1 MVCTGA
7 GIAGEIIPGI
17 GLVSDLCDDLDSD
30 GLPFGVETLVSING
44 YIGLAPSEETLND
57 LDNDCDDDGLSDGDE
72 VSWAGG
78 WLFGTAVPNP
88 KDPDSDDDYI
98 KDGDEVNL
106 FGTDPRVADSDGDG
120 LTDGEE
126 IATFTL
132 FDQNSSFY
140 NDNPQI
146 WSELEAIYNLSNSN
160 PLGTTEPRNHSN
172 PLAQDTDGDGLIDS
186 IEYEPGNINVPR
198 PEYGKIHVWEYDSFV
213 NDPDTDDDGLQDG
226 AEDIDG
232 DGLWK
237 ATLASENGE
246 PRTGHGEPHP
256 CLADTDGDGLSDGE
270 EVALFGEGEVHVIT
284 PYGTTTNPALDRDSD
299 DDGLSD
305 YEEVNVTGTD
315 PLNWDTDGDGIS
327 DANELIATGGSW
339 PKRTF
344 LQVSDPLDPDTDD
357 DELTD
362 DIEYEGTGL
371 GISRTTGGTND
382 TICPL
387 VNNPDSDNDGL
398 LDGIEDANHDG
409 TWGVNGSG
417 ITVGGIDSHAQKS
430 VEYWETD
437 LCNPDTDGD
446 GLLDG
451 EEVALLGGGPISG
464 RPRPVPGFETVTPE
478 GQSTTMPV
486 ADYSGT
492 GPLYTF
498 NPTSGPALDP
508 TIPALDSDSDNDGL
522 SDYEEVNVTGTDP
535 LDADSDNDTIM
546 DADELIATG
555 GAWPARTFDQESDPL
570 DINTDDD
577 YLPDPV
583 EGSCAD
589 PVYTGTGLSQLNG
602 GLGGTRDELCPY
614 VNNADSDGDGMQDG
628 AVIPITKTGPN
639 GFEYSYVF
647 IEGFLDVDAADIQP
661 PGTVRTVVT
670 PATGEQDDDAIC
682 NVCDPDSDGDG
693 LTDGD
698 EVGLGT
704 NPQDWDTDDDGRS
717 DWHEVTGGGPIPTDP
732 FDPDT
737 DDDGLLDSA

>member
-1 MVCTGA
+1 MKRIVWVLSIAIISSFSSLGSQNEVKVHVICNPETVYVNQATTVTILVEDISQTPSHPIGTINFVPTDAGLLQTEECALVPVGDGKTSQCSVLFTPTTGALPEVELAVQYSGDINHVNAQGTGTVKVKKRQVSLKIEWEGTAWASFFPISSLLSQTHTLEANVYDNTLIGTPTTPEGTVLWDVQIFYPGIGVLSWQLSSNPTPLVNGVGSTHLSFTFTGAQIPNAPILIRISASYSGSDVHEPVEVVQSQFGSYEFGTQGINVEKFLIWLNMVCTGA

-132 FDQNSSFY
+132 FDQSSSFC

-146 WSELEAIYNLSNSN
+146 WSELEAIYNLSN

-186 IEYEPGNINVPR
+186 IEYEPGNTNVPR

-232 DGLWK
+232 DGLWE

-246 PRTGHGEPHP
+246 PRTGHGETHP

-284 PYGTTTNPALDRDSD
+284 PYGTTTNPALDTDSD

-305 YEEVNVTGTD
+305 YEEVNVTFTD
-315 PLNWDTDGDGIS
+315 PLNYDTDGDGIW
-327 DANELIATGGSW
+327 DVNELKAIGGEW
-339 PKRTF
+339 PHRQF
-344 LQVSDPLDPDTDD
+344 QQISDPLDPDTDD
-357 DELTD
+357 DGLPD
-362 DIEYEGTGL
+362 NIEYDGTGL
-371 GISRTTGGTND
+371 GTGHSSPGGSDDTLCPSVND
-382 TICPL
+382 A
-387 VNNPDSDNDGL
+387 DSDDDGL
-398 LDGIEDANHDG
+398 QDGYEDANHDG
-409 TWGVNGSG
+409 VITNTIGDSTSEGSG
-417 ITVGGIDSHAQKS
+417 
-430 VEYWETD
+430 ETD
-437 LCNPDTDGD
+437 FCDPDSDDD

-451 EEVALLGGGPISG
+451 EE
-464 RPRPVPGFETVTPE
+464 E
-478 GQSTTMPV
+478 GLF
-486 ADYSGT
+486 G
-492 GPLYTF
+492 
-498 NPTSGPALDP
+498 
-508 TIPALDSDSDNDGL
+508 
-522 SDYEEVNVTGTDP
+522 
-535 LDADSDNDTIM
+535 
-546 DADELIATG
+546 
-555 GAWPARTFDQESDPL
+555 QE
-570 DINTDDD
+570 
-577 YLPDPV
+577 
-583 EGSCAD
+583 A
-589 PVYTGTGLSQLNG
+589 
-602 GLGGTRDELCPY
+602 
-614 VNNADSDGDGMQDG
+614 
-628 AVIPITKTGPN
+628 
-639 GFEYSYVF
+639 
-647 IEGFLDVDAADIQP
+647 
-661 PGTVRTVVT
+661 
-670 PATGEQDDDAIC
+670 
-682 NVCDPDSDGDG
+682 
-693 LTDGD
+693 
-698 EVGLGT
+698 
-704 NPQDWDTDDDGRS
+704 
-717 DWHEVTGGGPIPTDP
+717 
-732 FDPDT
+732 
-737 DDDGLLDSA
+737 